1 MVSDVRMALNDWSTE
16 KIQGQDTSGSI
27 RNEYIISKLNNA
39 QRYIYNAIFLRQ
51 PEIFFTTI
59 TISGVNSVYTLPWNF
74 GVLDEFRDEDGYKV
88 NKLQPYQRK
97 LVDSE
102 GVDNFYLRQGNTLVL
117 DKTGITTGYTLYY
130 YTKPRDIH
138 LGTCASGGAGAFV
151 LGSDAKK
158 IEDYYNGMSIEN
170 VTQDYTD
177 TITDYVGSSRT
188 ATVTTTPT
196 VNDYY
201 GIVSE
206 LPEPFHF
213 LITMKAILDIITEH
227 PNAQTKVDK
236 PDFAIFNEQLL
247 DVLRTFAGS
256 SKDVNIESIFC
267 DFEPQ
272 PGFGN
277 NTTIDYG
284 D

>member
-1 MVSDVRMALNDWSTE
+1 MVSDVRMALNDWSVE
-16 KIQGQDTSGSI
+16 KVQNQDQSGSI

-39 QRYIYNAIFLRQ
+39 QRYIYNTLFMRQ
-51 PEIFFTTI
+51 PEVFFTTA
-59 TISGVNSVYTLPWNF
+59 TISGVNSVYTLPWDF
-74 GVLDEFRDEDGYKV
+74 GVLEEFRDENGYKV
-88 NKLQPYQRK
+88 NKMQPWQMK
-97 LVDSE
+97 LVSVTGADY
-102 GVDNFYLRQGNTLVL
+102 FYRRQGNTLIL
-117 DKTGITTGYTLYY
+117 DKPGVTTAYTLSY

-138 LGTCASGGAGAFV
+138 MGTCASGSAGVFT

-158 IEDYYNGMSIEN
+158 IDDYYNGMNIEN
-170 VTQDYTD
+170 ITQDYPD
-177 TITDYVGSSRT
+177 TITDYVGSSRI

-213 LITMKAILDIITEH
+213 LITMKAILDITIEF
-227 PNAQTKVDK
+227 PNSQTKVET
-236 PDFAIFNEQLL
+236 PDIAVFNEQLL

-256 SKDVNIESIFC
+256 SRDVDIEDIFC
-267 DFEPQ
+267 DFEPFQ
-272 PGFGN
+272 
-277 NTTIDYG
+277 TIVNSTIYYG